1 MNYIKELRI
10 INIIFILNIFFLLTK
25 EEIINNPIKISDY
38 SNPIILTTNT
48 QYVIYTSGQ
57 RIILNMETG
66 EIESTTDFYTYNKP
80 YILCKDES
88 NNFYIY
94 SYSNN
99 LFQFYPEYSS
109 FSFYSRTFPTST
121 KYVGYIEEEVTN
133 NASFLKKMMLDVK

>member
-1 MNYIKELRI
+1 MNYIKELKI
-10 INIIFILNIFFLLTK
+10 INIIFILNTFFLLTK

-38 SNPIILTTNT
+38 SNPIILITNT
-48 QYVIYTSGQ
+48 QYIIYTSGQ

-66 EIESTTDFYTYNKP
+66 EIESTTDFNTYNKP

-99 LFQFYPEYSS
+99 LFQFYPEY
-109 FSFYSRTFPTST
+109 
-121 KYVGYIEEEVTN
+121 
-133 NASFLKKMMLDVK
+133 